1 MYFEDGG
8 VVVFRAFKIPSDKWV
23 YTLTYIKSNVWT
35 TFLLLGVYI
44 ELYLHVLF
52 FAGDTM
58 LSTTFSLLG
67 VSIETDDEEDES
79 GLTSDTNDDA
89 TTQVLKIQ

>member
-1 MYFEDGG
+1 MSRLEQNSHCAIYLESPP
-8 VVVFRAFKIPSDKWV
+8 RL
-23 YTLTYIKSNVWT
+23 YT
-35 TFLLLGVYI
+35 I
-44 ELYLHVLF
+44 ELYPIFGAIRVLF

-79 GLTSDTNDDA
+79 GLTSDMNDDA